1 MADAPKISIVMPA
14 RNAAGTLPHALE
26 SIRRQTS
33 ADWEL
38 LAVDDGSMDETGPIL
53 ESAARADARVRVLPQ
68 AALGIAAALQRG
80 CAAARGAV
88 IARMDADDW
97 MAPER
102 LLRQLQFLES
112 HPQIG
117 VVSCR
122 VRHGGDQAAQAGY
135 QAHVAWTN
143 SLLTP
148 ADIALRRFVESPVA
162 HPSVMFRRELLQ
174 QHGGY
179 ASGDFPE
186 DYELWLRW
194 MDAGVQFA
202 KVDAEL
208 LIWNDPPARLS
219 RTEQR
224 YRAGAFYRTKCVY
237 LARWLKRQVEPSRE
251 IWLWGAGRI
260 TRRRFRTINT
270 AGIAISGFIDVDAKK
285 VGRLRDG
292 RPVVAPCNLPSR
304 DQAFIL
310 AGVSTRGARELI
322 GAELSGRGRIEGRD
336 YLLVA

>member
-1 MADAPKISIVMPA
+1 MADAPKISVVMPA
-14 RNAAGTLPHALE
+14 RNAAGTLPVALE
-26 SIRRQTS
+26 SIRCQTI

-38 LAVDDGSMDETGPIL
+38 LAVDDGSKDETGLIL
-53 ESAARADARVRVLPQ
+53 ESAARADARIHVLSQ
-68 AALGIAAALQRG
+68 AALGVVEALQRG
-80 CAAARGAV
+80 CAAARGEV
-88 IARMDADDW
+88 IARMDADDR

-102 LLRQLQFLES
+102 LRRQLQFLEC

-122 VRHGGDQAAQAGY
+122 VRHGGDQTTQAGY
-135 QAHVAWTN
+135 EAYVAWTN

-148 ADIALRRFVESPVA
+148 ADIALRRFVESPVV
-162 HPSVMFRRELLQ
+162 HPSVMFRRELVHR
-174 QHGGY
+174 HGGY

-194 MDAGVQFA
+194 MDAGVPFG

-219 RTEQR
+219 RTELR
-224 YRAGAFYRTKCVY
+224 YRTGAFYRTKCVY
-237 LARWLKRQVEPSRE
+237 LARWIKRQVEPSRE

-260 TRRRFRTINT
+260 TRRRFLTLNS
-270 AGIAISGFIDVDAKK
+270 AGVAISGFIDVDVKK
-285 VGRLRDG
+285 LGCLRDG
-292 RPVVAPCNLPSR
+292 RPVVAPCHLPSR
-304 DQAFIL
+304 EQAFIL
-310 AGVSTRGARELI
+310 AAVSTRGARDLI
-322 GAELSGRGRIEGRD
+322 GAELNGRGRTEGSD

>member
-1 MADAPKISIVMPA
+1 MAEAPKISIVMPA
-14 RNAAGTLPHALE
+14 RNAARTLPIALE
-26 SIRRQTS
+26 SIRSQTTT
-33 ADWEL
+33 DWEL
-38 LAVDDGSMDETGPIL
+38 LAVDDGSKDETGPIL
-53 ESAARADARVRVLPQ
+53 KCAARVDARIRVLSQDPLGIAEALERGCSAAR
-68 AALGIAAALQRG
+68 GE
-80 CAAARGAV
+80 V

-97 MAPER
+97 MAPDR
-102 LLRQLQFLES
+102 LWRQLQLLERHS
-112 HPQIG
+112 QIG
-117 VVSCR
+117 VVACR
-122 VRHGGDQAAQAGY
+122 VRHGGDRAAQAGY

-148 ADIALRRFVESPVA
+148 ADIALRRFVESPVV

-194 MDAGVQFA
+194 MDAGVQFG

-208 LIWNDPPARLS
+208 LVWNDPPARLS
-219 RTEQR
+219 RTELR
-224 YRAGAFYRTKCVY
+224 YRTAAFYRTKCVY

-260 TRRRFRTINT
+260 TRRRFRTLGT
-270 AGIAISGFIDVDAKK
+270 AGITIAGFIDVDVKK
-285 VGRLRDG
+285 LGCLRDG
-292 RPVVAPCNLPSR
+292 RPVVAPCNLPSKH
-304 DQAFIL
+304 QAFIL
-310 AGVSTRGARELI
+310 AGVATRGARDLI
-322 GAELSGRGRIEGRD
+322 GAELNGRGRIEGND